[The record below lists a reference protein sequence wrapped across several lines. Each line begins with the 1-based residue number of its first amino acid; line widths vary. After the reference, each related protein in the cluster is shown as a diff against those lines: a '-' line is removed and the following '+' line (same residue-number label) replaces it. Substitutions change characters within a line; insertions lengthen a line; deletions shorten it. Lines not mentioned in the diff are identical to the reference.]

1 MFATPL
7 RRSRLGAFVA
17 GLGLALAILP
27 GMTPATASTAR
38 HEQRPCDIY
47 AAGGTPCVAAH
58 STTRALYASY
68 DGPLYQVQRA
78 SDGAKKDIGLLQRG
92 GYADADAQDAF
103 CAQTS
108 CVITDLYDQ
117 SAMGNDLTQAPP
129 GRFIGPAPGGNDN
142 VAIAD
147 MAPVTVN
154 GHKAYG
160 VYIMPGMGYRN
171 NHTHGIATGD
181 QAEGIYAVVD
191 GTHYDSGC
199 CFDYGNASTTG
210 FAEGLGTMETV
221 YFGTA
226 TAWTTGAG
234 PGPWVMADL
243 EAGLYSGG
251 QANGHSNP
259 ADPTVTDRFVTG
271 MVNGDT
277 GNHFQ
282 LRQGNAQTGPLNT
295 VYDGPRPVGYAPMN
309 KKGAILL
316 GTGGDNGDGSA
327 GTFYEGVMTSGYPS
341 DATADAVQ
349 ANIVGATYATPQLTL
364 SPVTTFT
371 PHSTQQVT
379 ETFTNHTGETV
390 KDVTLGVDAPR
401 GWTVKP
407 HKAVSIDRVK
417 PEQTVSATFEVRSA
431 PKPGAGT
438 LSGTASWRGE
448 PEHGK
453 PGGNHDREQ
462 TTTSAAV
469 RDVLPIKINEVRTGV
484 SGATGD
490 SFVELYNA
498 STDRKPIDI
507 SGWTLAYT
515 PTASDTTTLATVPR
529 GTRIPAG
536 GHYLLAGPGYSG
548 TAVPDQSY
556 ATVLVAN
563 AAAIALRDAGGSR
576 VVDSLVYG
584 SKQSSSSANGF
595 IVSPSLAEGGCIAVA
610 PGNTAAPGKSLIR
623 VHDGA
628 DTDSNCADFAS
639 TTQATP
645 GAANVLITS

>member
-1 MFATPL
+1 MFAMPL
-7 RRSRLGAFVA
+7 RRSRLGVFVA
-17 GLGLALAILP
+17 GLGLALAVLP
-27 GMTPATASTAR
+27 GVTTATASPVQSQ
-38 HEQRPCDIY
+38 QRPCDVY

-68 DGPLYQVQRA
+68 DGPLYQVRRA
-78 SDGAKKDIGLLQRG
+78 SDDAVKDIGVLQRG
-92 GYADADAQDAF
+92 GYADAAAQDAF
-103 CAQTS
+103 CAATT
-108 CVITDLYDQ
+108 CVITVLYDQ
-117 SAMGNDLTQAPP
+117 SGQGNDLTQAPP
-129 GRFIGPAPGGNDN
+129 GRFVGPAPGGNDN
-142 VAIAD
+142 LAIAD
-147 MAPVTVN
+147 MAPVTVD

-160 VYIMPGMGYRN
+160 VFVMPGMGYRN

-210 FAEGLGTMETV
+210 FAEGQGSMETV

-271 MVNGDT
+271 MVGGDS

-282 LRQGNAQTGPLNT
+282 LREGNATTGPLTT

-327 GTFYEGVMTSGYPS
+327 GTFYEGVMTSGSPS
-341 DATADAVQ
+341 NATADAVQ
-349 ANIVGATYATPQLTL
+349 ANVVDARYATAQLTL

-371 PHSTQQVT
+371 PRSTQQVT
-379 ETFTNHTGETV
+379 ETFTNHTGKAAT
-390 KDVTLGVDAPR
+390 DVMLDVDVPR
-401 GWTVKP
+401 GW
-407 HKAVSIDRVK
+407 AVTPERPGPFARVE
-417 PEQTVSATFEVRSA
+417 PEQSVSATFQVRSA
-431 PKPGAGT
+431 PNTGAGT
-438 LSGTASWRGE
+438 LTGTATWKNQ
-448 PEHGK
+448 PWHGASAGD
-453 PGGNHDREQ
+453 PGRQ
-462 TTTSAAV
+462 STVTAAAV
-469 RDVLPIKINEVRTGV
+469 RDVLPVTINEVRTGV
-484 SGATGD
+484 AGAAGD

-498 STDRKPIDI
+498 STDRKPVDL

-515 PTASDTTTLATVPR
+515 PTASDTTTLATIPP
-529 GTRIPAG
+529 GTLIPAG
-536 GHYLLAGPGYSG
+536 GHYLLGGPGYTG
-548 TAVPDQSY
+548 TPAADLSYPATLVP
-556 ATVLVAN
+556 N
-563 AAAIALRDAGGSR
+563 AAAIALRDTAGV

-595 IVSPSLAEGGCIAVA
+595 IVSPLLAEGGCIAVA

-628 DTDSNCADFAS
+628 DTDSNCTDFTS
-639 TTQATP
+639 TTRATP
-645 GAANVLITS
+645 GAANVLSTS